1 MDPQQRLL
9 LETSWEAFERAGI
22 DPTGLHGSRTG
33 VYVGTNGQDYASL
46 LLNSAEDLAG
56 YLATGNSASVVSGRL
71 AYTFGL
77 EGPTVTVDTACSSSL
92 VALHLAAQALRSGE
106 CSLALAG
113 GVSVMSTPGPFTE
126 FSRQRGLARDGRVK
140 AFAAAADG
148 TGWGEGVGMLLVE
161 RLSDARRNGHPV
173 LAVLRGSAI
182 NQDGAS
188 NGLTAPNGP
197 SQQRV
202 IRQALANA
210 RLTAADLDAVE
221 AHGTGT
227 TLGDPIEAQA
237 LLATY
242 GQDRSD
248 DRPLWLGSVK
258 SNIGHTQ
265 AAAGVAGVIKMVM
278 AMRHGELP
286 RTLHVDE
293 PSPHV
298 DWSSGAVALLTEN
311 MAWPAGDRPRRAGVS
326 SFGMSGT
333 NAHVI
338 LEQTPTDPEPA
349 SAGTGTRTDGT
360 VLPWPLSAK
369 TPDALREQ
377 AARLRAHLD
386 AHPEADPADI
396 GYALAT
402 SRAAFA
408 HRAVLLAADR
418 DGFRRA
424 LTALAQGD
432 SDPAVVEGTVA
443 PEGRTVFVFPGQGS
457 QWTGMATELLDA
469 SPVFDE
475 RFAACARALEAYVDW
490 SPYDVLR
497 GAPGAPALERVD
509 VVQPLLFAVMVSL
522 AELWRAHGVQPDAV
536 VGHSQGE
543 IAAACVA
550 GALSLPD
557 AARVV
562 ALRSKALGALT
573 GRGGM
578 VSVALPLDELTARLE
593 PFGDQLSIA
602 AVNGPGSVVVSGEPD
617 ALDRL
622 MADCAAEEIRARRI
636 PVDYASHSAQVEAI
650 REELLAE
657 LAPIS
662 PRSGQVPFL
671 STVTGDWLD
680 TEQLDAEYWYT
691 NLRQPVRLDEATRRL
706 VEADFALFV
715 EAAPHP
721 VLTVGLQDSFDA
733 FGCDARAVGSLR
745 RDEGGPDRFLRSLAE
760 AQVQGATPDWDAVF
774 AGRPGR
780 NVDLPTYAFRH
791 RRYWPQAAP
800 AAPGDVAGLGLG
812 ATGHPLLGAAL
823 ELPDSDGLVF
833 TGRLSLETH
842 PWLADHL
849 VLGSALLP
857 GTAFVELALRAGRQA
872 GCELVEE
879 LTLEAPLVVP
889 EQGAVVLR
897 LTVTAPDEA
906 GRRALTL
913 HSRPDGADPHTS
925 WTRHAEGTLLTT
937 AGPPPG
943 TAGGVWPPAGAE
955 PVAVD
960 GFHERLA
967 DTGVVYGPAFQGL
980 RAVWRSTPVDPSD
993 PAARAEIHAEVELP
1007 AGIRSDGFTLHPVL
1021 LDAALQAAAAV
1032 ALTGATESEPRAS
1045 RPFSWRGIRVHT
1057 PGTTGP
1063 LRVTLGTTG
1072 PDTLSVRVADP
1083 EGTPVAAVDAVI
1095 SRPVSPAQLPD
1106 TAIGDALFRLDWKA
1120 LPTRPG
1126 PGTTPHALALLGEP
1140 GPALS
1145 DALRTAGTAL
1155 TTHPDLA
1162 ALTAADEAGT
1172 PVPPVVVARIPADPA
1187 DVTDPAEAA
1196 RTSTRRALE
1205 LLQAWLSD
1213 PRLADSRLVL
1223 LTSAAVSTAPGD
1235 DVPGLVGAP
1244 VWGLARSAQSEH
1256 PDRFLLIDTD
1266 GHPDS
1271 HRALPSALAAAL
1283 DPAQDE
1289 TQIALRAGKMLVP
1302 RLSRAN
1308 TAEAGTPAAAAT
1320 PASLDPDGTVLITG
1334 ATGGLGKLLAR
1345 HLVTEHKVRH
1355 LVLAGRRG
1363 PAGDGMPE
1371 LGAELGE
1378 LGAQVTLAACD
1389 IADREALGRLLTGIP
1404 AAHPLTAVIHTAGV
1418 TEDGVID
1425 TLTPDGLDRVLRP
1438 KVDAVL
1444 NLHELTRDLHPAAF
1458 VLYSSFSGTLGS
1470 PGMANYAA
1478 ANAFLDAFA
1487 RHRAAQGL
1495 PATSLAWG
1503 LWAQSDGMGG
1513 RLDDV
1518 DRTRMARGGVAP
1530 MPAEFGL
1537 ALFDTALQRTEA
1549 VLVPALLEPGTLRRQ
1564 AQAAGTPI
1572 PAVLRDLV
1580 RGPARPVPEQTP
1592 GGAGT
1597 LRERLEATPE
1607 KERERL
1613 VLDVVRTHVATV
1625 LGHSGPEAV
1634 GPGQTFKESGFD
1646 SLTAVE
1652 LRNRLNAATGQ
1663 RLPAT
1668 LVFDFPTPAAVARH
1682 LLAELAPALAA
1693 PAVPLLEDIGKLESA
1708 LSALTP
1714 DALAGTDLDDAALDG
1729 ITERLQSLLATWRE
1743 TRAEVLGDTAPHEL
1757 DSATDDE
1764 IFDYIDKKFGKG

>member
-1 MDPQQRLL
+1 
-9 LETSWEAFERAGI
+9 
-22 DPTGLHGSRTG
+22 
-33 VYVGTNGQDYASL
+33 
-46 LLNSAEDLAG
+46 
-56 YLATGNSASVVSGRL
+56 
-71 AYTFGL
+71 
-77 EGPTVTVDTACSSSL
+77 
-92 VALHLAAQALRSGE
+92 
-106 CSLALAG
+106 
-113 GVSVMSTPGPFTE
+113 
-126 FSRQRGLARDGRVK
+126 
-140 AFAAAADG
+140 
-148 TGWGEGVGMLLVE
+148 
-161 RLSDARRNGHPV
+161 
-173 LAVLRGSAI
+173 
-182 NQDGAS
+182 
-188 NGLTAPNGP
+188 
-197 SQQRV
+197 
-202 IRQALANA
+202 
-210 RLTAADLDAVE
+210 
-221 AHGTGT
+221 
-227 TLGDPIEAQA
+227 
-237 LLATY
+237 
-242 GQDRSD
+242 
-248 DRPLWLGSVK
+248 
-258 SNIGHTQ
+258 
-265 AAAGVAGVIKMVM
+265 MVM

-298 DWSSGAVALLTEN
+298 DWSSGAVSLLTEN
-311 MAWPAGDRPRRAGVS
+311 VQWPDGDRPRRAGVS

-338 LEQTPTDPEPA
+338 LEQAPTGQEPA
-349 SAGTGTRTDGT
+349 EPGTEARADGR

-386 AHPEADPADI
+386 AHPDADPADI
-396 GYALAT
+396 GHALAT
-402 SRAAFA
+402 ARAAFA
-408 HRAVLLAADR
+408 HRAVVLAADR

-424 LTALAQGD
+424 LTALTQGD
-432 SDPAVVEGTVA
+432 SDPAVVEGTVSA
-443 PEGRTVFVFPGQGS
+443 EGRTVFVFPGQGS
-457 QWTGMATELLDA
+457 QWAGMATELLDA
-469 SPVFDE
+469 SPVFAE
-475 RFAACARALEAYVDW
+475 RFATCASAIEAYVDW

-497 GAPGAPALERVD
+497 GAPDAPPLERVD

-522 AELWRAHGVQPDAV
+522 AELWRAHGIRPDAV

-562 ALRSKALGALT
+562 TLRSKALGALA

-578 VSVALPLDELTARLE
+578 VSVALPLEELTARLE
-593 PFGDQLSIA
+593 PFGGRLSIA

-622 MADCAAEEIRARRI
+622 TADCLAEDVRARRI

-657 LAPIS
+657 LAPIT
-662 PRSGQVPFL
+662 PRPGEVPFL

-680 TEQLDAEYWYT
+680 TERLDAEYWYT

-715 EAAPHP
+715 EASPHP
-721 VLTVGLQDSFDA
+721 VLTVGLQDGFDA
-733 FGCDARAVGSLR
+733 LGSDARAVGSLR

-760 AQVQGATPDWDAVF
+760 AQTQGATPDWDVVF

-780 NVDLPTYAFRH
+780 GVDLPTYPFRR
-791 RRYWPQAAP
+791 RRYWPQTSPAP
-800 AAPGDVAGLGLG
+800 LGDVAGLGLG
-812 ATGHPLLGAAL
+812 TTGHPLLGAAL
-823 ELPDSDGLVF
+823 ELPGSDQLVL
-833 TGRLSLETH
+833 TGRLSLESH

-857 GTAFVELALRAGRQA
+857 GTAFVELALGAGRQA

-889 EQGAVVLR
+889 ERGAVVLR
-897 LTVTAPDEA
+897 LTVAAPDES
-906 GRRALTL
+906 GRRTLTL
-913 HSRPDGADPHTS
+913 HSRPDGADPGTP
-925 WTRHAEGTLLTT
+925 WTRHAEGTLLTA
-937 AGPPPG
+937 AGPRPD
-943 TAGGVWPPAGAE
+943 TVGGVWPPTGSE
-955 PVAVD
+955 PVTID

-967 DTGVVYGPAFQGL
+967 DTGVAYGPAFQGL
-980 RAVWRSTPVDPSD
+980 RAVWRSTPAGPT
-993 PAARAEIHAEVELP
+993 AHAELHAEVELP
-1007 AGIRSDGFTLHPVL
+1007 DGSHADGFTLHPVL
-1021 LDAALQAAAAV
+1021 LDGALQAAAAD
-1032 ALTGATESEPRAS
+1032 ALSGAPEGELRAT

-1063 LRVTLGTTG
+1063 LRVTLATAG
-1072 PDTLSVRVADP
+1072 PDTLSVRVTDTA
-1083 EGTPVAAVDAVI
+1083 GTPVAEVDAVI
-1095 SRPVSPAQLPD
+1095 SRPVSLAQLPD
-1106 TAIGDALFRLDWKA
+1106 TATGDALFRLDWKA
-1120 LPTRPG
+1120 LAPHTETATVR
-1126 PGTTPHALALLGEP
+1126 HALALLGAP
-1140 GPALS
+1140 DPALT
-1145 DALRTAGTAL
+1145 DALGTAGTTL
-1155 TTHPDLA
+1155 TIHPDLA
-1162 ALTAADEAGT
+1162 ALTTAADTGT
-1172 PVPPVVVARIPADPA
+1172 PVPPVVVVPIPAHPA
-1187 DVTDPAEAA
+1187 GVTDPAEAA
-1196 RTSTRRALE
+1196 RTTTRRALE
-1205 LLQAWLSD
+1205 LLQAWLAD
-1213 PRLADSRLVL
+1213 PRLADSKLVL
-1223 LTSAAVSTAPGD
+1223 LTGSAVSTGPGD
-1235 DVPGLVGAP
+1235 DVTGLASAP
-1244 VWGLARSAQSEH
+1244 VWGLARSAQSEN
-1256 PDRFLLIDTD
+1256 PDRFLLIDSD
-1266 GHPDS
+1266 GHQDS
-1271 HRALPSALAAAL
+1271 HRALPRALAAAL
-1283 DPAQDE
+1283 AQDE
-1289 TQIALRAGKMLVP
+1289 TQLALRAGKTLVP
-1302 RLSRAN
+1302 RLTRAN
-1308 TAEAGTPAAAAT
+1308 TAEAGTPARTGT
-1320 PASLDPDGTVLITG
+1320 PAALDPDGTVLVTG
-1334 ATGGLGKLLAR
+1334 ATGGLGKLLAH

-1355 LVLAGRRG
+1355 LVLASRRG

-1371 LGAELGE
+1371 LAAELGE

-1389 IADREALGRLLTGIP
+1389 IADRDALGRLLTGIP
-1404 AAHPLTAVIHTAGV
+1404 TAHPLTAVIHTAGV
-1418 TEDGVID
+1418 TEDGVIE

-1444 NLHELTRDLHPAAF
+1444 NLHELTRDLDLAAF

-1487 RHRAAQGL
+1487 RHRTAHGL

-1518 DRTRMARGGVAP
+1518 DRTRMARGGVTP

-1549 VLVPALLEPGTLRRQ
+1549 VLVPAHLEPGTLRRQ
-1564 AQAAGTPI
+1564 AQAAGAPI

-1580 RGPARPVPEQTP
+1580 RGPARPLPEQTP
-1592 GGAGT
+1592 TGTGTGT
-1597 LRERLEATPE
+1597 LRERLEAAPE

-1613 VLDVVRTHVATV
+1613 VLDVVRIHVATV

-1652 LRNRLNAATGQ
+1652 LRNRLNAATGR

-1668 LVFDFPTPAAVARH
+1668 LVFDFPTPAVLARH
-1682 LLAELAPALAA
+1682 LLAELAPAPAA

-1714 DALAGTDLDDAALDG
+1714 DALAGTDLDDAALDD
-1729 ITERLQSLLATWRE
+1729 ITERLQSLLATWRD
-1743 TRAEVLGDTAPHEL
+1743 TRAEALGDTAPHEL

-1764 IFDYIDKKFGKG
+1764 IFDYIDKKFGQG